1 MEELLLNILAAL
13 AEVVLELAGEFI
25 LEAIVWGMR
34 KVFISLVESNRFVNL
49 LLVAASGLALGYAS
63 TGVFPHPLFHPSRF
77 HGICVLV
84 SPLIT
89 GLLMAL
95 AGRAARRRGSRP
107 LAVASFRYGFT
118 LALGMAAVR
127 FWLVR

>member
-25 LEAIVWGMR
+25 IEAIFWCLH
-34 KVFISLVESNRFVNL
+34 KVFISLAESNRFINL

-63 TGVFPHPLFHPSRF
+63 AGIFPHPLFHPSKF
-77 HGICVLV
+77 HGISVLI

-95 AGRAARRRGSRP
+95 AGWAAQRRGRKP

-118 LALGMAAVR
+118 LALGMALVR
-127 FWLVR
+127 FWLVH

>member
-1 MEELLLNILAAL
+1 MEELLLNILATL
-13 AEVVLELAGEFI
+13 AEVVLEIAGEFI
-25 LEAIVWGMR
+25 LEAIVWGMC
-34 KVFISLVESNRFVNL
+34 KLFTSLAESNQFINL
-49 LLVAASGLALGYAS
+49 SLAAASGLALGYAS
-63 TGVFPHPLFHPSRF
+63 AGVFPHPLFHPSRF
-77 HGICVLV
+77 HGISVLI

-95 AGRAARRRGSRP
+95 AGRAAQRRGRRP

-118 LALGMAAVR
+118 LALGMALVR